1 MQIAAAPV
9 FPLFCSKTFSKVTII
24 RAPEAPRGCPKE
36 TAPPFT
42 FTLSLS
48 RFNIFALANP
58 TTENASLN
66 SKKSTSEIE
75 IPALSKAFG
84 NAFAGLVV
92 NHFGS
97 CAASA

>member
-1 MQIAAAPV
+1 MI
-9 FPLFCSKTFSKVTII
+9 L
-24 RAPEAPRGCPKE
+24 APEHPRGCPKE

-48 RFNIFALANP
+48 RPRILAFAKP
-58 TTENASLN
+58 TTAKASLN
-66 SKKSTSEIE
+66 SKKSTSERE

-84 NAFAGLVV
+84 NAFAGDVV

-97 CAASA
+97 CAASAYDFI

>member
-1 MQIAAAPV
+1 M
-9 FPLFCSKTFSKVTII
+9 SY
-24 RAPEAPRGCPKE
+24 E

-48 RFNIFALANP
+48 NPNILDFSP
-58 TTENASLN
+58 TANASLN
-66 SKKSTSEIE
+66 SKYSTSLKA
-75 IPALSKAFG
+75 IPALSSALGRAFD
-84 NAFAGLVV
+84 GLVV